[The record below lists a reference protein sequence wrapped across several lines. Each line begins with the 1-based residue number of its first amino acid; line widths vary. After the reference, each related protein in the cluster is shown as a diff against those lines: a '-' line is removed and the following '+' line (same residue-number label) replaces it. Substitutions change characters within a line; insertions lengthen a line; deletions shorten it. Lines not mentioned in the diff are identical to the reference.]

1 MKSGESTLKTK
12 NRLQSLCK
20 TIIVNANGCISCAN
34 NLANRT
40 AQSAGPVRK
49 KHEGDIFMKC
59 SKILSP
65 MTGEAVGLGEVPDP
79 VFSQKIVGDGM
90 AVIPSEGKLLSP
102 VDGEIISV
110 ADTKH
115 AYGLRTAEGLELLIH
130 VGLETVHLN
139 GECFQ
144 VFVKPGDKV
153 KAGDLLAEVDLAYL
167 KERGINPIT
176 PVLVCGGFHGQQ
188 LNAAAGP
195 VQAGKTVLMELS
207 EVTEATADNTE
218 KAPVGADGKS
228 DKKPHPNFNFDFLQ
242 KLGKVLMTV
251 IAVMP
256 AAGLMISLGKLVQ
269 MAGADM
275 SVLMTVGST
284 MENIGWAVINNLHIL
299 FAVAIGG
306 SWAKE
311 RAGGAFA
318 AIITFILINQITGS
332 IFGVTSAMLSD
343 PEAVTHTLFGQEIL
357 VNGYFTSVLGAP
369 ALNMGVFV
377 GIISGFAGGVIYNR
391 YYNFRKLPDALA
403 FFNGKRFV
411 PMVCIAW
418 SVIISLILALVWPV
432 VQFGINAFGVWIA
445 NSSSTSPIL
454 APFIYG
460 TLERLLLP
468 FGLHHMLTIPMNYTS
483 FGGTY
488 TIATGVNAGSQVF
501 GQDPLWLAW
510 ATDLINFKNAGD
522 MDAYTQLLTTVTPAR
537 FKVGQMIGATGLL
550 LGIALA
556 MYRRVDAD
564 KRQNYRSMF
573 VSTVLA
579 VFLTGVT
586 EPLEFMFMFCALP
599 LYVVYAVLQ
608 GCAFAMAGVIHLR
621 LHSFGNLEFIT
632 RIPMSLKAGLGG
644 DLINFV
650 ICVVVFFIIGY
661 VVAYA
666 MIGKFRFA
674 TPGRLGNYTDETA
687 PEDGAQTT
695 DHSAAGRN
703 GNSQAERIIALL
715 GGRENIVLVDAC
727 MTRLRV
733 TVKDISKV
741 AELPEWK
748 SEGALGLIKKDQ
760 GIQAVYGPKAD
771 VLKSDIND
779 IL

>member
-1 MKSGESTLKTK
+1 MTTTTRSAAITAPFSGKL
-12 NRLQSLCK
+12 
-20 TIIVNANGCISCAN
+20 V
-34 NLANRT
+34 
-40 AQSAGPVRK
+40 P
-49 KHEGDIFMKC
+49 
-59 SKILSP
+59 LSDVP
-65 MTGEAVGLGEVPDP
+65 DETFASGVLGEGIAIEP
-79 VFSQKIVGDGM
+79 SDG
-90 AVIPSEGKLLSP
+90 LFCSP
-102 VDGEIISV
+102 VDGTVETI
-110 ADTKH
+110 AETKH
-115 AYGLRTAEGLELLIH
+115 AIGFAADNGLEILVH
-130 VGLETVHLN
+130 VGLETVSLK
-139 GECFQ
+139 GEGFE
-144 VFVKPGDKV
+144 VLVKEGDRV
-153 KAGDLLAEVDLAYL
+153 KAGQPVAKVDLAL
-167 KERGINPIT
+167 IRERGLKTIT
-176 PVLVCGGFHGQQ
+176 SIVLTGGADDLELHSADGM
-188 LNAAAGP
+188 AE
-195 VQAGKTVLMELS
+195 AGKTQVLTL
-207 EVTEATADNTE
+207 TAKAQPAEAAQAAPAAEETSAD
-218 KAPVGADGKS
+218 KPKKKS
-228 DKKPHPNFNFDFLQ
+228 FINFDFLQ

-269 MAGADM
+269 MGGGDIAA
-275 SVLMTVGST
+275 VMTIGTT

-318 AIITFILINQITGS
+318 AVLAFALINVITGN
-332 IFGVTSAMLSD
+332 IFGVTSAMLED
-343 PEAVTHTLFGQEIL
+343 PNAVTHTLFGQEIA

-377 GIISGFAGGVIYNR
+377 GIIAGFVGGVAYNK

-411 PMVCIAW
+411 PMVVIAY
-418 SVIISLILALVWPV
+418 SVVISLVLSLFWPV
-432 VQFGINAFGVWIA
+432 VQTGINNFGIWIA
-445 NSSSTSPIL
+445 NSSETSPVL

-510 ATDLINFKNAGD
+510 ANDLINFKKAGD
-522 MDAYTQLLTTVTPAR
+522 MAAYNNLLATVTPAR

-564 KRQNYRSMF
+564 KRANYKSMF
-573 VSTVLA
+573 LSTALA

-586 EPLEFMFMFCALP
+586 EPLEFMFMFCAMP
-599 LYVVYAVLQ
+599 LYIVYALLQ
-608 GCAFAMAGVIHLR
+608 GCAFAMAGIIHLR

-632 RIPMSLKAGLGG
+632 RIPMSLQAGLGG
-644 DLINFV
+644 DILNFV
-650 ICVVVFFIIGY
+650 LCVAAFFVIGY
-661 VVAYA
+661 FVAYF
-666 MIGKFRFA
+666 MIGKLKLA
-674 TPGRLGNYTDETA
+674 TPGRLGNYTDDNA
-687 PEDGAQTT
+687 D
-695 DHSAAGRN
+695 DSAAAAKTEKKAEN
-703 GNSQAERIIALL
+703 GQAERIIALL

-733 TVKDISKV
+733 TVKDPAKV
-741 AELPEWK
+741 ADLAAWK
-748 SEGALGLIKKDQ
+748 AEGALSLLVKGD

>member
-1 MKSGESTLKTK
+1 MTSTNSTAAK
-12 NRLQSLCK
+12 NQAAPK
-20 TIIVNANGCISCAN
+20 KKGII
-34 NLANRT
+34 
-40 AQSAGPVRK
+40 
-49 KHEGDIFMKC
+49 
-59 SKILSP
+59 
-65 MTGEAVGLGEVPDP
+65 
-79 VFSQKIVGDGM
+79 
-90 AVIPSEGKLLSP
+90 
-102 VDGEIISV
+102 
-110 ADTKH
+110 
-115 AYGLRTAEGLELLIH
+115 
-130 VGLETVHLN
+130 
-139 GECFQ
+139 
-144 VFVKPGDKV
+144 
-153 KAGDLLAEVDLAYL
+153 
-167 KERGINPIT
+167 
-176 PVLVCGGFHGQQ
+176 
-188 LNAAAGP
+188 
-195 VQAGKTVLMELS
+195 
-207 EVTEATADNTE
+207 
-218 KAPVGADGKS
+218 
-228 DKKPHPNFNFDFLQ
+228 NFDFLQ

-269 MAGADM
+269 MAGGDM
-275 SVLMTVGST
+275 AAVLTIGTT

-318 AIITFILINQITGS
+318 AVLAFALINVITGN
-332 IFGVTSAMLSD
+332 IFGVTSAMLAD
-343 PEAVTHTLFGQEIL
+343 PDAVTHTLFGQEIA

-377 GIISGFAGGVIYNR
+377 GIIAGFVGGVAYNK
-391 YYNFRKLPDALA
+391 YYNFRKLPDALS

-411 PMVCIAW
+411 PMVVIAY
-418 SVIISLILALVWPV
+418 SVVISLVLALVWPV
-432 VQFGINAFGVWIA
+432 VQTGINSFGIWIA
-445 NSSSTSPIL
+445 NSSETSPVL

-488 TIATGVNAGSQVF
+488 TIATGINAGSQVF

-510 ATDLINFKNAGD
+510 ANDLINFKKAGD
-522 MDAYTQLLTTVTPAR
+522 MAAYTELLTTVTPAR

-556 MYRRVDAD
+556 MYKRVDAD
-564 KRQNYRSMF
+564 KRSNYRSMF
-573 VSTVLA
+573 ISTVLA

-599 LYVVYAVLQ
+599 LYIVYALLQ
-608 GCAFAMAGVIHLR
+608 GCAFAMAGIIHLR

-632 RIPMSLKAGLGG
+632 RIPMSLQAGLGG
-644 DLINFV
+644 DIINFLL
-650 ICVVVFFIIGY
+650 CVAAFFAIGY
-661 VVAYA
+661 LVAYV
-666 MIGKFRFA
+666 MIGKLKLA
-674 TPGRLGNYTDETA
+674 TPGRLGNYTDDSATEEEGTA
-687 PEDGAQTT
+687 APAAASKKQGD
-695 DHSAAGRN
+695 SAK
-703 GNSQAERIIALL
+703 AERIIALL

-733 TVKDISKV
+733 TVKDSAKV
-741 AELPEWK
+741 AELADWK
-748 SEGALGLIKKDQ
+748 AEGALGLLVKGD
-760 GIQAVYGPKAD
+760 GIQAIYGPKAD

>member
-1 MKSGESTLKTK
+1 MGSK
-12 NRLQSLCK
+12 N
-20 TIIVNANGCISCAN
+20 
-34 NLANRT
+34 
-40 AQSAGPVRK
+40 
-49 KHEGDIFMKC
+49 
-59 SKILSP
+59 SKL
-65 MTGEAVGLGEVPDP
+65 TGR
-79 VFSQKIVGDGM
+79 I
-90 AVIPSEGKLLSP
+90 
-102 VDGEIISV
+102 
-110 ADTKH
+110 
-115 AYGLRTAEGLELLIH
+115 
-130 VGLETVHLN
+130 
-139 GECFQ
+139 
-144 VFVKPGDKV
+144 
-153 KAGDLLAEVDLAYL
+153 
-167 KERGINPIT
+167 
-176 PVLVCGGFHGQQ
+176 
-188 LNAAAGP
+188 
-195 VQAGKTVLMELS
+195 
-207 EVTEATADNTE
+207 
-218 KAPVGADGKS
+218 
-228 DKKPHPNFNFDFLQ
+228 NFDFLQ

-269 MAGADM
+269 MAGGDIAA
-275 SVLMTVGST
+275 VMTIGST

-299 FAVAIGG
+299 FAAAIGG

-318 AIITFILINQITGS
+318 ALISFILINQITGS
-332 IFGVTSAMLSD
+332 IFGVTSAMLND

-377 GIISGFAGGVIYNR
+377 GIISGFAGGIIYNK
-391 YYNFRKLPDALA
+391 YYNYRKLPDALA

-418 SVIISLILALVWPV
+418 SVVISLVLALVWPV
-432 VQFGINAFGVWIA
+432 VQSGINAFGVWIA
-445 NSSSTSPIL
+445 NSSSTSPVL

-488 TIATGVNAGSQVF
+488 TIATGVNAGAQVF

-510 ATDLINFKNAGD
+510 ATDLINFKDAGD
-522 MDAYTQLLTTVTPAR
+522 MASYTNLLNTVTPAR

-556 MYRRVDAD
+556 MYRRVEPD
-564 KRQNYRSMF
+564 KKQNYRSVF
-573 VSTVLA
+573 YSTVLA

-608 GCAFAMAGVIHLR
+608 GCAFAMAGIIDLR

-644 DLINFV
+644 DLIHFV
-650 ICVVVFFIIGY
+650 ICVVVFFVIGY
-661 VVAYA
+661 FVAYY
-666 MIGKFRFA
+666 MIGRFHFA
-674 TPGRLGNYTDETA
+674 TPGRLGNYTDEGA
-687 PEDGAQTT
+687 EEDGA
-695 DHSAAGRN
+695 SAKTGGNPAGSA
-703 GNSQAERIIALL
+703 GTGSQAERIIALL
-715 GGRENIVLVDAC
+715 GGRENIILVDAC

-733 TVKDISKV
+733 TVKDLAQV

-748 SEGALGLIKKDQ
+748 TEGALGLIRKDN
-760 GIQAVYGPKAD
+760 GIQAIYGPRAD

>member
-1 MKSGESTLKTK
+1 MNENESKK
-12 NRLQSLCK
+12 VPEV
-20 TIIVNANGCISCAN
+20 I
-34 NLANRT
+34 LAPLT
-40 AQSAGPVRK
+40 GKAVP
-49 KHEGDIFMKC
+49 
-59 SKILSP
+59 LS
-65 MTGEAVGLGEVPDP
+65 EVPDP
-79 VFSQKIVGDGM
+79 VFSDKVLGDGVAIIPADGKIV
-90 AVIPSEGKLLSP
+90 SP
-102 VDGEIISV
+102 VDGEISTV
-110 ADTKH
+110 AETGH
-115 AYGLRTAEGLELLIH
+115 AYGFTSEGGQEILVH
-130 VGLETVHLN
+130 VGLETVSLN
-139 GECFQ
+139 GECFK
-144 VFVKPGDKV
+144 VYGKAGDKV
-153 KAGDLLAEVDLAYL
+153 KKGDLVAEVDLGYL
-167 KERGINPIT
+167 KEKDINPIT
-176 PVLVCGGFHGQQ
+176 PVLLCSDTEGKELQYGEGEVE
-188 LNAAAGP
+188 
-195 VQAGKTVLMELS
+195 AGKSAVLTLAS
-207 EVTEATADNTE
+207 NADNARDESAESAETE
-218 KAPVGADGKS
+218 KAEAGSTETDNTSKENIEKTESEKNGK
-228 DKKPHPNFNFDFLQ
+228 KKLNFNFDFLQ

-269 MAGADM
+269 MAGGDL
-275 SVLMTVGST
+275 SLIMTIGST

-318 AIITFILINQITGS
+318 AVITFILINQITGS
-332 IFGVTSAMLSD
+332 IFGVTSEMLNDAS
-343 PEAVTHTLFGQEIL
+343 AVTHTLFGKEIL
-357 VNGYFTSVLGAP
+357 VNGYFTSVLGVP

-377 GIISGFAGGVIYNR
+377 GIISGFAGGVIYNK
-391 YYNFRKLPDALA
+391 YYNYRKLPDALA

-418 SVIISLILALVWPV
+418 SVIISLILSVVWPV
-432 VQFGINAFGVWIA
+432 VQSGINAFGVWIA

-488 TIATGVNAGSQVF
+488 TIATGINAGKQVF

-510 ATDLINFKNAGD
+510 VTDLINYKDAGN
-522 MDAYTQLLTTVTPAR
+522 MSAYKHLLTTVTPAR

-550 LGIALA
+550 LGVALA

-564 KRQNYRSMF
+564 KKKKYKSMF
-573 VSTVLA
+573 FSTVLA

-599 LYVVYAVLQ
+599 LYIVYAILQ
-608 GCAFAMAGVIHLR
+608 GCAFAMSGIIHLR
-621 LHSFGNLEFIT
+621 VHSFGNLEFFT
-632 RIPMSLKAGLGG
+632 RIPMSIKAGLAG
-644 DLINFV
+644 DVINFV
-650 ICVVVFFIIGY
+650 ICCVAFFVIGY
-661 VVAYA
+661 FIAYF
-666 MIGKFRFA
+666 MIDKFNFA
-674 TPGRLGNYTDETA
+674 TPGRLGNYMDDNADDTEGT
-687 PEDGAQTT
+687 P
-695 DHSAAGRN
+695 AGTSGSREN
-703 GNSQAERIIALL
+703 DSQAERIITLL

-733 TVKDISKV
+733 TVKDLDKV
-741 AELPEWK
+741 AEIAEWK
-748 SEGALGLIKKDQ
+748 KEGALGLIKKDG